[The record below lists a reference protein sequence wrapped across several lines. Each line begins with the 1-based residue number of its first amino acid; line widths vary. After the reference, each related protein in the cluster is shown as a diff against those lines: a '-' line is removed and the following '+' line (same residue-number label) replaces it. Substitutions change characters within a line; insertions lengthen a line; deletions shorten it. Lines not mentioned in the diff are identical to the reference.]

1 MDKFKTFFLRVN
13 FMNEAEYEELSKYAT
28 FSIKLPTS
36 NLNVLTNTTLQIK
49 LNAILP
55 INLFKSF
62 YQNIQKSLDKLN
74 VVFVGSPLPADEEQF
89 TDYIQFYFND
99 HNIHNVLVRNLIE
112 RQAFSISDS
121 GLVIITYDN
130 KSELHEFKLIE
141 EDLLSFFKRINF
153 FVTGFDYEFNK
164 NRQELEASRKAR
176 EEQLQASRVSFDSEK
191 TQLLKVKKYNSA
203 SIAKFKCPSVKLNQI
218 VYGGDDNY
226 VIVTGEIFKVKI
238 DSLKSGTQ
246 KYTFYITDYEDT
258 FVITAFA
265 GVKKA
270 FASWGMDTNLP
281 VPYLNSLRVGD

>member
-1 MDKFKTFFLRVN
+1 MT
-13 FMNEAEYEELSKYAT
+13 ESEYEELSKYAT

-36 NLNVLTNTTLQIK
+36 NLNVTTNTTLQVK
-49 LNAILP
+49 LNAALP

-74 VVFVGSPLPADEEQF
+74 VVFVGSPLFIDEEQF
-89 TDYIQFYFND
+89 TDYIRFYFDN
-99 HNIHNVLVRNLIE
+99 HNINNVLVRNLIE

-141 EDLLSFFKRINF
+141 ENLILFFKRINF

-164 NRQELEASRKAR
+164 NRQELEASKKAR
-176 EEQLQASRVSFDSEK
+176 EEQLQASRTSFDSDK
-191 TQLLKVKKYNSA
+191 AQLLKVGKYNNSC
-203 SIAKFKCPSVKLNQI
+203 IAKFKCPSVKLNQI
-218 VYGGDDNY
+218 VYGGDENY
-226 VIVTGEIFKVKI
+226 VIVSGEIFKVKT
-238 DSLKSGTQ
+238 DSLKSGAL

-270 FASWGMDTNLP
+270 IASWGNDTNLP
-281 VPYLNSLRVGD
+281 VPYLNSFKPGD